1 MTDEQRTKDRTALYA
16 YLDAEQRSRDR
27 RNAKF
32 PACGDTPRDVA
43 HEAWAM
49 YTAEHDAAFDA
60 FIAAVLANHAPE
72 PQVGPR
78 MLDGVDGDAD

>member
-32 PACGDTPRDVA
+32 YECGDTPRDIA
-43 HEAWAM
+43 HEAWAA

-60 FIAAVLANHAPE
+60 FVAAVLRNHAPE
-72 PQVGPR
+72 PRVGPR
-78 MLDGVDGDAD
+78 ISEGEDGDAD